1 MSKFRKFAIG
11 FILVELL
18 ILSGFDIFI
27 GKNLSSDGDREYM
40 VDISRISRRIENGEK
55 ISDID
60 LKNYQHILAVHV
72 YDESEIYKNKYE
84 IKKIDNEIYLF
95 EYSEKT
101 NNIFY
106 LINYPL
112 IASIVLNIFL
122 LIYLDKK
129 IVTPFSRMESLTTDL
144 AKGALAVPLKQEKS
158 KYFGKYLW
166 GMDMLREKL
175 ETDKMR
181 ELKLL
186 KEKKT
191 LILSLSHD
199 IKTPLSAI
207 DLYIRA
213 LKKGVYKTEE
223 ERNTVFSG
231 MERNVA
237 EITGYIQE
245 IANASREEILVL
257 DTKNDEVYLS
267 GIISKIK
274 EYYCEKMRSLHVEFE
289 VEDEENLLIFGD
301 ENRII
306 EVMQNVI
313 ENALKYG
320 DGRKITVS
328 FDDEEECRLVTISN
342 SGCSLPKDEL
352 PHIFD
357 SFYRGSNVNN
367 QNGSGLG
374 LYICRE
380 LMRKM
385 EGEVFAV
392 INNDI
397 FSVTLV
403 LRKV

>member
-1 MSKFRKFAIG
+1 M
-11 FILVELL
+11 ELL

-385 EGEVFAV
+385 EGEVFAG

>member
-1 MSKFRKFAIG
+1 M
-11 FILVELL
+11 ELL

>member
-1 MSKFRKFAIG
+1 M
-11 FILVELL
+11 
-18 ILSGFDIFI
+18 LSGFDIFI
-27 GKNLSSDGDREYM
+27 GKKISPDGDNEYK
-40 VDISRISRRIENGEK
+40 VEISRISRRIENGENL
-55 ISDID
+55 SDID
-60 LKNYQHILAVHV
+60 LNSYHHILAVHIF
-72 YDESEIYKNKYE
+72 DESEKYKNKYE

-101 NNIFY
+101 NNYFC

-129 IVTPFSRMESLTTDL
+129 IVTPFSKMESMTTDI

-158 KYFGKYLW
+158 RYFKKYLW

-213 LKKGVYKTEE
+213 LKKGVYKTDE
-223 ERNTVFSG
+223 ERNTVFDG

-237 EITGYIQE
+237 EITDYIQE

-257 DTKNDEVYLS
+257 DAKNDEVYLS

-274 EYYCEKMRSLHVEFE
+274 DYYCEKMKSLHVEFD
-289 VEDEENLLIFGD
+289 VEEEENLLIFGD

-320 DGRKITVS
+320 DGKKISIS
-328 FDDEEECRLVTISN
+328 FDDEEDCRLVTVSN
-342 SGCSLPKDEL
+342 SGCSLSKDEL

-374 LYICRE
+374 LYICKE

-385 EGEVFAV
+385 DGEVFAE
-392 INNDI
+392 INDDCFLI
-397 FSVTLV
+397 TLV
-403 LRKV
+403 LRKI